1 MQSTIQPKYPQKT
14 DPLVVFV
21 SHVLAKKTDVLAV
34 RWLEIL
40 FKERGLPGALDAF
53 CETLLLERME
63 PKFSENGMILRLYPH
78 VHPHVFCITQDD
90 ADETGVGNLMRKI
103 SSRRPGEEYTTWMAE
118 YVDSFRMVQRTL
130 AILLRGENILE
141 VFYYV
146 ESSLQRLEKK
156 AKTVRVCRMR
166 QFLHELVEWQAN
178 ENGNTSG

>member
-1 MQSTIQPKYPQKT
+1 MQSRYPKET

-34 RWLEIL
+34 RWLDVL

-53 CETLLLERME
+53 CETLLLERMT

-78 VHPHVFCITQDD
+78 VHPHVFCITQED

-103 SSRRPGEEYTTWMAE
+103 SARRPAGEYTAWMAE
-118 YVDSFRMVQRTL
+118 YVDSFIVVQRTL
-130 AILLRGENILE
+130 GILLRGESILE
-141 VFYYV
+141 VFYYA

-156 AKTVRVCRMR
+156 TKTFRVCRMR
-166 QFLHELVEWQAN
+166 QFLRDLVEWQAK
-178 ENGNTSG
+178 ENGNTIG